1 MNDVK
6 DMLGRALGGTA
17 TPDPDPAADVARGHA
32 LLRRRRRTLLS
43 GTAAAALVLVAV
55 PVGINAFGAGATLP
69 AAGPAPATAGRALP
83 AVELVSYTGTQPQ
96 GYTVKRVPQG
106 WVIEASDLSALVI
119 APVGGVVE
127 AAPASAD
134 PEAGKVRRLKEQ
146 ARAQMPAGDPVEG
159 GGSSYTGKLVVLAT
173 STDATP
179 GRDGTKVSV
188 NGQPGYLRSESGGQ
202 FLTYRSAARWVD
214 IQAPASLGW
223 SGADV
228 VEFAAGITVS
238 KKAQDSHG

>member
-6 DMLGRALGGTA
+6 ELLGRALGGTA
-17 TPDPDPAADVARGHA
+17 TPEPDPADDVTRGHA

-55 PVGINAFGAGATLP
+55 PVSMSVLGAGATP
-69 AAGPAPATAGRALP
+69 PGAGPAASTAGRALP
-83 AVELVSYTGTQPQ
+83 AVELVAY
-96 GYTVKRVPQG
+96 
-106 WVIEASDLSALVI
+106 
-119 APVGGVVE
+119 
-127 AAPASAD
+127 
-134 PEAGKVRRLKEQ
+134 
-146 ARAQMPAGDPVEG
+146 
-159 GGSSYTGKLVVLAT
+159 T
-173 STDATP
+173 STHDAMP

-188 NGQPGYLRSESGGQ
+188 NGQPGYLRSDGGGQ
-202 FLTYRSAARWVD
+202 YLTYRSAARWVD

-238 KKAQDSHG
+238 RKAQDSHG